1 MQIGSA
7 LVQYIPERRE
17 SFLAK
22 TGTWHLVV
30 KLLGDADVQE
40 VTALL
45 ESLLVLRRTYTN
57 PGIVTVVAGCN
68 DNECVYLTVQECS
81 MT

>member
-1 MQIGSA
+1 
-7 LVQYIPERRE
+7 
-17 SFLAK
+17 
-22 TGTWHLVV
+22 
-30 KLLGDADVQE
+30 